1 MQPDSIKK
9 FIESA
14 LPDAQVI
21 IHGDDGVHFEA
32 VVISAAFAGKTLI
45 QQHRLVNAALREPI
59 ETGELHALSLKTYSP
74 QAWQDAQAR

>member
-21 IHGDDGVHFEA
+21 IQGDDGVHFEA
-32 VVISAAFAGKTLI
+32 VVISAAFAGKTLV
-45 QQHRLVNAALREPI
+45 QQHRLVNAALRESI
-59 ETGELHALSLKTYSP
+59 ESGELHALGLKTYSP